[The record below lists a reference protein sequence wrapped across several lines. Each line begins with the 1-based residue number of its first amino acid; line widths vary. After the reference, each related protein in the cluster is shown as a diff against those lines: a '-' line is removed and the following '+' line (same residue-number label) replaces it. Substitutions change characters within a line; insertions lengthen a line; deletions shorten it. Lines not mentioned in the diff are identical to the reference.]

1 MLDATA
7 CGAQASRHRAMARS
21 AVRTAP
27 RRRSRWTT
35 CSDRPSAGC
44 STTVE
49 SAGSRS
55 KRSSLFD
62 DCRAQ
67 VPMPKELIGVIGAG
81 TMGAGIAEVAL
92 EHGHEV
98 VLHDVDEAAIGRGI
112 ARIRAGLGRRAA
124 GLGLDADTI
133 DDWVEARLG
142 GLRQAESLDVVAD
155 EADL

>member
-1 MLDATA
+1 MLGATGCA
-7 CGAQASRHRAMARS
+7 AQASRHRPMARS

-27 RRRSRWTT
+27 RPRLQWTT
-35 CSDRPSAGC
+35 CSDRHSAEC

-62 DCRAQ
+62 GCRAQ

-98 VLHDVDEAAIGRGI
+98 VLHDVDEAAIERGF
-112 ARIRAGLGRRAA
+112 ARIRAGLGRRAER
-124 GLGLDADTI
+124 LGPDAHTI
-133 DDWVEARLG
+133 DE
-142 GLRQAESLDVVAD
+142 
-155 EADL
+155 